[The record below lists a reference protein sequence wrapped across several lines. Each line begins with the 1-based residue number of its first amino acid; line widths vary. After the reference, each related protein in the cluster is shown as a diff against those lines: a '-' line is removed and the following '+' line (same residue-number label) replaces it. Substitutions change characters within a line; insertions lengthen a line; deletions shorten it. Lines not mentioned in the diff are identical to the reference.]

1 VERKEKESM
10 SEQRSHQNRQGQSP
24 LHSDRGSTNISD
36 TVVQKIA
43 GIAAQ
48 EIEKVQM
55 GGGATAAVTGFLGS
69 VSGAMTGSS
78 SGGGSPTSGVSVE
91 VGEQEAAVDLTVAI
105 EYGVS
110 IPQVTETV
118 RRNVINRIENLTG
131 LGVTEVNITVND
143 VQFPEERP
151 QLEQQQEVEQ
161 QAHKQEQRA

>member
-1 VERKEKESM
+1 M
-10 SEQRSHQNRQGQSP
+10 SEQRSHQDRQGQSP

-55 GGGATAAVTGFLGS
+55 GGGAAAAVTGFLGS
-69 VSGAMTGSS
+69 VSGAVTGSS
-78 SGGGSPTSGVSVE
+78 SGGGSPTSGVSVQ
-91 VGEQEAAVDLTVAI
+91 VGEQETAVDLTVAI

>member
-1 VERKEKESM
+1 M
-10 SEQRSHQNRQGQSP
+10 SEQRSNQDRQGQSP

-55 GGGATAAVTGFLGS
+55 GGGAAAAVTGFLGS
-69 VSGAMTGSS
+69 VSGAVTGSS
-78 SGGGSPTSGVSVE
+78 SGGGSPTSGVSVQ
-91 VGEQEAAVDLTVAI
+91 VGEQETAVDLTVAI

-161 QAHKQEQRA
+161 QAHRQEQRA

>member
-1 VERKEKESM
+1 M
-10 SEQRSHQNRQGQSP
+10 SEQRSHQDRQGQSP

-55 GGGATAAVTGFLGS
+55 GGGAAAAVTGFLGS
-69 VSGAMTGSS
+69 VSGAVTGSS
-78 SGGGSPTSGVSVE
+78 SGGGSPTSGVSVQ
-91 VGEQEAAVDLTVAI
+91 VGEQETAVDLTVAI

-161 QAHKQEQRA
+161 QAHRQEQRA

>member
-1 VERKEKESM
+1 M
-10 SEQRSHQNRQGQSP
+10 SKQRSSRDGQGQSP
-24 LHSDRGSTNISD
+24 LRSDRGSTNISD

-55 GGGATAAVTGFLGS
+55 GGGAAAAVTGFLGS
-69 VSGAMTGSS
+69 VSGAVTGSS

-91 VGEQEAAVDLTVAI
+91 VGEQETAVDLTVAI

-110 IPQVTETV
+110 IPQITETV

-131 LGVTEVNITVND
+131 LGVTEVNIVVND
-143 VQFPEERP
+143 VQLPEERP

>member
-1 VERKEKESM
+1 M
-10 SEQRSHQNRQGQSP
+10 SEQRSHQDRQGQSP

-55 GGGATAAVTGFLGS
+55 GGGAAAAVTGFLGS
-69 VSGAMTGSS
+69 VSGAVTGSS
-78 SGGGSPTSGVSVE
+78 SGGGSPTSGVSVQ
-91 VGEQEAAVDLTVAI
+91 VGEQETAVDLTVAI

-161 QAHKQEQRA
+161 KAHKQEQRA

>member
-1 VERKEKESM
+1 MAK
-10 SEQRSHQNRQGQSP
+10 QRSDQDRQGQSP

-48 EIEKVQM
+48 EVEKVQM

-69 VSGAMTGSS
+69 VSGAVTGSS
-78 SGGGSPTSGVSVE
+78 SGGGSPTSGVSVQ
-91 VGEQEAAVDLTVAI
+91 VGEQETAVDLTVAI

-110 IPQVTETV
+110 IPQITETV

-151 QLEQQQEVEQ
+151 QLEQQQEVE
-161 QAHKQEQRA
+161 